1 MLLRVERFQDLTV
14 DELYRILK
22 LRVDTFVVEQVC
34 PYPELDDRDQ
44 EALHVWLEAE
54 GTVQAYLR
62 VMDRGVENEE
72 VSIGRV
78 IAAKRRMGLGRQV
91 LQAGLAVARSSFEAT
106 GIYLEAQCEVQHF
119 YEKHGFKTISEP
131 FILDGIPHVKMH
143 LD

>member
-14 DELYRILK
+14 DEFYRILK

-119 YEKHGFKTISEP
+119 YEKQGFKTISEP
-131 FILDGIPHVKMH
+131 FILDGIPHVKMR